1 LIPQE
6 QFVAIANDIW
16 AAMALIFG
24 QQCHHDPPRLIAAFE
39 TYASPTIA
47 KPFGRYRKLLHLKSV
62 VTIVRLTARSA
73 ANQTVQPSHRSL

>member
-24 QQCHHDPPRLIAAFE
+24 QQWHRNPPRLVA
-39 TYASPTIA
+39 
-47 KPFGRYRKLLHLKSV
+47 G
-62 VTIVRLTARSA
+62 
-73 ANQTVQPSHRSL
+73 

>member
-24 QQCHHDPPRLIAAFE
+24 QQCHHNPPRLILAE
-39 TYASPTIA
+39 QLGGRASARLILEIDI
-47 KPFGRYRKLLHLKSV
+47 GKLLAV
-62 VTIVRLTARSA
+62 VVADA
-73 ANQTVQPSHRSL
+73 KAGV